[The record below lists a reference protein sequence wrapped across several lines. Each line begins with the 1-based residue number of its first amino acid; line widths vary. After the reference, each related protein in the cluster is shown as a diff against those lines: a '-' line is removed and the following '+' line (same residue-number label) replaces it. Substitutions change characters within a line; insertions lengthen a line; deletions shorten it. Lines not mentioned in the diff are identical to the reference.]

1 MNKGELQ
8 EICKTL
14 EIDFL
19 ETDTIKILEEKITQS
34 GKYVTKVENS
44 GGLVTTDKKTGV
56 RTHKTL
62 GDYINVRVHPTENH
76 NKTTSIFCSIN
87 LFTVEFHPNEIVS
100 LPTEVVKYLKG
111 LGTAEY
117 YYDPNFITENGN
129 KGAHR
134 TRQVPRY
141 VVEVVDERLEN

>member
-1 MNKGELQ
+1 MSKAELQ

-14 EIDFL
+14 DVDFL
-19 ETDTIKILEEKITQS
+19 DTDTIKVLEEKIVQS
-34 GKYVTKVENS
+34 GKYVTKVETT

-62 GDYINVRVHPTENH
+62 GKYINVRVHPTESH
-76 NKTTSIFCSIN
+76 NKQTSIFCSIN

-100 LPTEVVKYLKG
+100 LPLEVVKYLKG
-111 LGTAEY
+111 LGTVEY
-117 YYDPNFITENGN
+117 YYDANKITENGN
-129 KGAHR
+129 KGAHM

-141 VVEVVDERLEN
+141 VVEVVDDSLED